1 MIDRR
6 LVQHFDWVLLS
17 FTLLLVGIGLLALYS
32 AVNAGP
38 DVAHVTGPLYLKQA
52 YWFGIGAA
60 VMVVMFLFNYKW
72 LNRWA
77 FATYALSVAL
87 LVAVSVAC
95 AAEEPTPTPTA
106 TPTATV
112 TPTPLPPGVPTPTP
126 TPTLG
131 HRPRGSSHGR
141 VGDPLCEDRTSIP
154 HTLDGW
160 RGGGILG
167 RLVFLVARL
176 PERADFG
183 VLES

>member
-77 FATYALSVAL
+77 FATYALSLAL
-87 LVAVSVAC
+87 LVAGMSNMNPEITNLVPVLKSPWLTIHVAVIM
-95 AAEEPTPTPTA
+95 A
-106 TPTATV
+106 
-112 TPTPLPPGVPTPTP
+112 GYGF
-126 TPTLG
+126 LG
-131 HRPRGSSHGR
+131 LASIMGLMNVVFFASLTSSNK
-141 VGDPLCEDRTSIP
+141 S
-154 HTLDGW
+154 
-160 RGGGILG
+160 
-167 RLVFLVARL
+167 RL
-176 PERADFG
+176 
-183 VLES
+183 